1 MQKWWSLLFGAVLGA
16 SFLLFL
22 VSPFVPGWWL
32 PPNVASFGWEID
44 YLFYVILAF
53 TGFFF
58 VLTEAI
64 LVWAMYRYAY
74 RPGQKAVYVE
84 GNHRLE
90 IAWTVVPALIL
101 LFIAFAQ
108 VKAWE
113 HIKYQSRMPEP
124 DQIVEVMAHQWE
136 WRIRYPA
143 KTEDFA
149 ANAKD
154 SPEEKKDRQNKVRR
168 WAEAAQ
174 FDDLQHIPNDLH
186 VWKGAKVKIF
196 LKTQDV
202 LHSLF
207 LPQLRLKQDALPG
220 KTIPVWFEATDSNA
234 HFEAGRTVIDNDPQ
248 GRPKEWEIACAELCG
263 GGHYRMKGHLYVHRD
278 RDDYEAWLK
287 HALDRQNSRQPNPT
301 ESSK

>member
-1 MQKWWSLLFGAVLGA
+1 
-16 SFLLFL
+16 
-22 VSPFVPGWWL
+22 VSPFIPGWWL
-32 PPNVASFGWEID
+32 PRNVASFGWEID

-64 LVWAMYRYAY
+64 LVWVMYRYAY

-90 IAWTVVPALIL
+90 VAWTVVPALIL

-113 HIKYQSRMPEP
+113 HIKYMSRMPEP
-124 DQIVEVMAHQWE
+124 EQIVEVMAHQWE

-154 SPEEKKDRQNKVRR
+154 SPEEKKDRQNKVHR
-168 WAEAAQ
+168 WAGAAQ

-220 KTIPVWFEATDSNA
+220 KTIPVWFEATDSNTA
-234 HFEAGRTVIDNDPQ
+234 YNEQTRRWEQEKDKV
-248 GRPKEWEIACAELCG
+248 WEIACAELCG
-263 GGHYRMKGHLYVHRD
+263 GRHYAMRGKLYVHPD
-278 RDDYEAWLK
+278 KEDYEKWLEK
-287 HALDRQNSRQPNPT
+287 ARQDEQRRSPEQDPEKSATARR
-301 ESSK
+301 